1 YLRSVGILPGVWSR
15 NHPAHPAHS
24 SGKPS
29 PTEIR
34 QFCPSPYRWYRTLR
48 HDRLDPLNQANRAQ
62 LRLDGSVGMCES
74 ELSLRWAVVFARDE
88 WDTSVFKGSL
98 VVRSPL
104 AG

>member
-1 YLRSVGILPGVWSR
+1 
-15 NHPAHPAHS
+15 
-24 SGKPS
+24 
-29 PTEIR
+29 
-34 QFCPSPYRWYRTLR
+34 
-48 HDRLDPLNQANRAQ
+48 
-62 LRLDGSVGMCES
+62 MCES